1 MIPMQTNLDN
11 LIYIIGNQQTVDK
24 IDAQPVMEPFADEVV
39 TFLSAVSNAIMDNKG
54 TGAYP
59 DVITF
64 TFWCRRASVEIMKK
78 EYVKAH
84 GGIEESENNT
94 SINSRPIQYGRGC
107 VFHIAPSNVPV
118 NYAYSLVVGLLA
130 GNTNIVRLPSKYFPQ
145 VNLINSGIKTAI
157 EKYPQFAPYICMVEY
172 GHEKEVTDYFSLKCD
187 TRVIWGGD
195 NTIAEI
201 RKSPL
206 KPRANEITFADRYSI
221 SVIDSRKYLEMDDKE
236 RIASNFYND
245 TYLFDQN
252 ACTSPRIVI
261 WLGEEETCR
270 KSQETFWSKL
280 MPLVEEK
287 FVLHSVQAVSK
298 LASVYK
304 IGANFDGVR
313 LNEAVSYKPSNK
325 LIRVQVQKLS
335 QGLMEYRNNSGF
347 FMEYY
352 AENLKEI
359 EPLCVDKCQTLS
371 YLGVAREEIKQF
383 LVDSKPRGVDRVV
396 LIGKTMNFDLVWD
409 GYDLIGQLTRI
420 VV

>member
-1 MIPMQTNLDN
+1 
-11 LIYIIGNQQTVDK
+11 
-24 IDAQPVMEPFADEVV
+24 MEPFADKVI
-39 TFLSAVSNAIMDNKG
+39 TFLNAVSKVLLNNKEAG
-54 TGAYP
+54 EYP

-64 TFWCRRASVEIMKK
+64 AFWCRRASVELMKK
-78 EYVKAH
+78 EYIRTH
-84 GGIEESENNT
+84 GNIGESEKNT
-94 SINSRPIQYGRGC
+94 SINNRQIRYGRGC
-107 VFHIAPSNVPV
+107 VFHIAPSNVPS
-118 NYAYSLVVGLLA
+118 NYAYSLVVGMLA

-145 VNLINSGIKTAI
+145 VDLINSGIKTAI
-157 EKYPQFAPYICMVEY
+157 EKYPQFTPYVCMVKY
-172 GHEKEVTDYFSLKCD
+172 GHEKEITDFFSLKCD
-187 TRVIWGGD
+187 SRVIWGGD
-195 NTIAEI
+195 DTIAEI

-221 SVIDSRKYLEMDDKE
+221 SVIDSEKYLEMDGKE
-236 RIASNFYND
+236 RIASDFYND

-261 WLGEEETCR
+261 WLGKEETCR

-287 FVLHSVQAVSK
+287 YVLHSVQAVSK

-304 IGANFDGVR
+304 IGANFDGTR
-313 LNEAVSYKPSNK
+313 LNEAFSYKPSNK
-325 LIRVQVQKLS
+325 LIRVQVQELS
-335 QGLMEYRNNSGF
+335 QELMEHRNNSGF

-371 YLGVAREEIKQF
+371 YIGAAKEEIKKF
-383 LVDSKPRGVDRVV
+383 LVDSKPRGIDRVV
-396 LIGKTMNFDLVWD
+396 MIGKTMNFDLIWD

-420 VV
+420 VM

>member
-1 MIPMQTNLDN
+1 MAE
-11 LIYIIGNQQTVDK
+11 K
-24 IDAQPVMEPFADEVV
+24 IDAQPVMEPFADKVV
-39 TFLSAVSNAIMDNKG
+39 IFLNAVSSAILNNKEA
-54 TGAYP
+54 GAYP

-64 TFWCRRASVEIMKK
+64 AFWCRRASVEEMKK
-78 EYVKAH
+78 KYIRTH
-84 GGIEESENNT
+84 GGIGESENNT
-94 SINSRPIQYGRGC
+94 SINNRAIRYGRGC
-107 VFHIAPSNVPV
+107 VFHIAPSNVPA
-118 NYAYSLVVGLLA
+118 NYAYSLVVGMLA

-157 EKYPQFAPYICMVEY
+157 KKYPQFAPYICMVKY
-172 GHEKEVTDYFSLKCD
+172 GHKKDVTDYFSLKCD

-195 NTIAEI
+195 DTIAEI

-221 SVIDSRKYLEMDDKE
+221 SVIDSEKYLKMDGKE
-236 RIASNFYND
+236 KIASDFYND

-261 WLGEEETCR
+261 WLGKEETCR

-280 MPLVEEK
+280 VPLIEEK
-287 FVLHSVQAVSK
+287 YVLHSVQAVSK
-298 LASVYK
+298 LASVYN
-304 IGANFDGVR
+304 IGANFSGVR
-313 LNEAVSYKPSNK
+313 LNEAVSYKHSNK
-325 LIRVQVQKLS
+325 LIRVQVQELS
-335 QGLMEYRNNSGF
+335 QELMEHRNNSGF

-371 YLGVAREEIKQF
+371 YLGVDKEEIKQF
-383 LVDSKPRGVDRVV
+383 LVDSKPRGIDRVV
-396 LIGKTMNFDLVWD
+396 MIGKTMNFDLIWD

-420 VV
+420 VM